1 MSRRRVVV
9 TGLGATTP
17 IGGDVTTSWSALLAG
32 TSGVRNLTEEW
43 AQSLPVHFAARVAV
57 EPAEQMER
65 VELRRLDRSE
75 QFALIAS
82 REAWKDAGSPEIDKE
97 RLGVVI
103 ASGIGGV
110 TTLLDQYD
118 ILREKGARLVSPH
131 TVPMLMPNGPAAN
144 VGLELQARAGVHT
157 PVSACASGAEA
168 IGYALEMIR
177 NDRADIVVSGGVE
190 AAIHAMPMSGF
201 AAMKALSTRNDE
213 PQRASRPYDLNR
225 DGFVLGEGGG
235 ILVLEEYEHAL
246 ARGAKIYCEIAGQG
260 LTSDGYHIAAPD
272 PDGVGV
278 QRAVKFALR
287 DSGLTTKDIVH
298 LNAHATSTP
307 AGDVAEAI
315 GYALEMIRND
325 RADIVVGGGVEAAIH
340 AMPMS
345 GFAAMKALST
355 RNDEP
360 ARASRPYDL
369 NRDGFVLG
377 EGGGILVLE
386 EYEHAV
392 ARGAKIYCEIAGQ
405 GLTSDGYHI
414 AAPDPDGAGVQRAVK
429 FALRDSGLTT
439 KDIVHLNAHATSTPA
454 GDVAEANALRAA
466 LGADADHVAV
476 SATKSMTGH
485 LLGGAGAIE
494 SVFIVK
500 TLQDRLAP
508 PTINIDDLD
517 PAVTVDVVRDK
528 PRALPAGDIA
538 ALNDSFGFGGHN
550 VVLVFKSI

>member
-1 MSRRRVVV
+1 MSQRRVVV

-17 IGGDVTTSWSALLAG
+17 IGGDTATTWSALLAG
-32 TSGVRNLTEEW
+32 TSGVRSLTEDW
-43 AQSLPVHFAARVAV
+43 AQTIPVTFAARVAI
-57 EPAEQMER
+57 EPSEQMER

-82 REAWKDAGSPEIDKE
+82 REAWQDAGSPEIDKE

-110 TTLLDQYD
+110 TTLLNQYD
-118 ILREKGARLVSPH
+118 ILNTKGARSVSPH

-144 VGLELQARAGVHT
+144 VGLELQAKAGVHT

-177 NDRADIVVSGGVE
+177 NNRADIVVSGGVE
-190 AAIHAMPMSGF
+190 AAIHQMPMSGF
-201 AAMKALSTRNDE
+201 AAMKALSTRND
-213 PQRASRPYDLNR
+213 D
-225 DGFVLGEGGG
+225 
-235 ILVLEEYEHAL
+235 
-246 ARGAKIYCEIAGQG
+246 
-260 LTSDGYHIAAPD
+260 
-272 PDGVGV
+272 
-278 QRAVKFALR
+278 
-287 DSGLTTKDIVH
+287 
-298 LNAHATSTP
+298 
-307 AGDVAEAI
+307 
-315 GYALEMIRND
+315 
-325 RADIVVGGGVEAAIH
+325 
-340 AMPMS
+340 
-345 GFAAMKALST
+345 
-355 RNDEP
+355 P

-386 EYEHAV
+386 EYEHAK

-429 FALRDSGLTT
+429 FALRDSGLST
-439 KDIVHLNAHATSTPA
+439 KDIVHINAHATSTPV

-466 LGADADHVAV
+466 LGSDADRVAV

-500 TLQDRLAP
+500 AIQDRLAP
-508 PTINIDDLD
+508 PTINIENLD
-517 PAVTVDVVRDK
+517 PAVTIDVVRDI